1 MNTNENESEARRR
14 YKRRG
19 LHTEPKNTRQRFQND
34 ISHRL
39 IPSLGD
45 YIFAF
50 FAGICAGTAL
60 MLNAVP
66 LQNMQA
72 LDIQ

>member
-39 IPSLGD
+39 IPSMEAKLKNRESAD
-45 YIFAF
+45 ILRSLVL
-50 FAGICAGTAL
+50 TVK
-60 MLNAVP
+60 VP
-66 LQNMQA
+66 ME
-72 LDIQ
+72 